1 MKSGTGVTKIFK
13 RMMKI
18 SIAEAIK
25 EVRIVLDD
33 IAKEADEDF
42 AADEDME
49 IEAALKRA
57 ARDIID
63 EAPAEYLI
71 PVFIGGSNP
80 DPTPSQVKNAD
91 GTGYVV
97 LPADFHRLLNFKLY
111 SWQQAVWDVLN
122 PASDEAKMQASRWTR
137 GTPNKPK
144 AMLDHDNAGA
154 LILRYWTAG
163 EYTSPTASAAAGGK
177 NHDIEYLNY
186 IPGVQIAED
195 GETEAAN
202 WVLTIPLRDDVGLQD
217 KIIYRA
223 AGLFLVGKKETEY
236 ANTFFKLSTLTNIS
250 E

>member
-1 MKSGTGVTKIFK
+1 
-13 RMMKI
+13 MMKI

-163 EYTSPTASAAAGGK
+163 EYTSPAASAAAGGK

-186 IPGVQIAED
+186 IPGVQIAEEAD
-195 GETEAAN
+195 EATAEPTLAENGEAEAAK
-202 WVLTIPLRDDVGLQD
+202 WVLTIPLRDDVGLQN

-236 ANTFFKLSTLTNIS
+236 ANTFFKLSTLSNIS